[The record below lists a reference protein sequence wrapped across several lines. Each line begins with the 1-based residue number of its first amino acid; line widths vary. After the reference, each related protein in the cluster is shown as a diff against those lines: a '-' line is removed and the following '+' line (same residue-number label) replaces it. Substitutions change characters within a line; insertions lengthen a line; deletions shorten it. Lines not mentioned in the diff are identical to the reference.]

1 MELGTLFQYL
11 SWTHFIKKKIVKKEK
26 QTEKHEN

>member
-11 SWTHFIKKKIVKKEK
+11 SCTHFIKKIVKKEK